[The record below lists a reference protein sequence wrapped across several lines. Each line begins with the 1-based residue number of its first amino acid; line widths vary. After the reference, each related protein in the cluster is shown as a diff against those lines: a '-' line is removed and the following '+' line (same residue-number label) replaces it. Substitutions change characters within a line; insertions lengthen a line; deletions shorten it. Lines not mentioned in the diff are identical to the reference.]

1 MSIVKSK
8 KRMLSAMPKHAVFCV
23 FRLDKKAR
31 KYKLARPRI
40 GGKCEKAVQTA
51 LFPLYNKTPAKISS
65 LYAA

>member
-1 MSIVKSK
+1 
-8 KRMLSAMPKHAVFCV
+8 MPKHAVFCV
-23 FRLDKKAR
+23 FQLDKKAR